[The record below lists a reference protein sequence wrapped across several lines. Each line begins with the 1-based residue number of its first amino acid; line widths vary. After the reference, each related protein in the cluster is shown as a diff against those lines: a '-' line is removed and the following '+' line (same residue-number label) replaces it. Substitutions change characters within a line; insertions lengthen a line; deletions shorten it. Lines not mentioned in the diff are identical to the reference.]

1 MAAEV
6 TVDELI
12 NLLGSKEAELYALR
26 RNNAKLAE
34 LASNLNQ
41 RLADLEARARSD
53 DGLPPGWKLVR
64 VHE

>member
-1 MAAEV
+1 MAVEV
-6 TVDELI
+6 TPDELI

-26 RNNAKLAE
+26 RDNAKLVE
-34 LASNLNQ
+34 LATNLNQ
-41 RLADLEARARSD
+41 RLADSEARAGSD